1 MTFVAFGHDN
11 ARSQMN
17 RTANIGRGREPAPL
31 VYVLKGDNMFN
42 ANGLKRSAGR
52 LAAVAACVLPFLAA
66 GGCESEPSFEFDKL
80 DLVAAEEELEE
91 FSLGEYA
98 IPIPAAAKTVDGKVP
113 THNRVQLDFEL
124 FALVSPH
131 EKSKL
136 SDAWERHEGMIRDN
150 VIRVCRN
157 SPLEV
162 LHEPELGTLKA
173 KLKDALGSHFG
184 NDVHQLL
191 ITDVVTREI

>member
-1 MTFVAFGHDN
+1 V
-11 ARSQMN
+11 
-17 RTANIGRGREPAPL
+17 
-31 VYVLKGDNMFN
+31 
-42 ANGLKRSAGR
+42 
-52 LAAVAACVLPFLAA
+52 
-66 GGCESEPSFEFDKL
+66 FEFDKL

-98 IPIPAAAKTVDGKVP
+98 IPIPAAGQGSDVQAPKQ
-113 THNRVQLDFEL
+113 NRIQMDFEL
-124 FALVSPH
+124 YALVSPH

-136 SDAWERHEGMIRDN
+136 SDAWERHQGTIRDH

-173 KLKDALGSHFG
+173 KLKDALGPHFG
-184 NDVHQLL
+184 DDVHQLL
-191 ITDVVTREI
+191 ITDVVTHEI

>member
-1 MTFVAFGHDN
+1 
-11 ARSQMN
+11 
-17 RTANIGRGREPAPL
+17 
-31 VYVLKGDNMFN
+31 MFS
-42 ANGLKRSAGR
+42 AKGLKRSVGR
-52 LAAVAACVLPFLAA
+52 LAVGMACALSCLAA
-66 GGCESEPSFEFDKL
+66 GGCGSEPAFEFDEL

-98 IPIPAAAKTVDGKVP
+98 IPIPAAGKGAGGEAP
-113 THNRVQLDFEL
+113 KQNRLQMDFEL

-136 SDAWERHEGMIRDN
+136 SDAWERHEGMIRDH

-157 SPLEV
+157 STLEV

-173 KLKDALGSHFG
+173 KLKDALGPHFG
-184 NDVHQLL
+184 DDVHQLL
-191 ITDVVTREI
+191 ITEVVTREI

>member
-1 MTFVAFGHDN
+1 
-11 ARSQMN
+11 
-17 RTANIGRGREPAPL
+17 
-31 VYVLKGDNMFN
+31 MFY
-42 ANGLKRSAGR
+42 ANGLKRSLVRFAT
-52 LAAVAACVLPFLAA
+52 VTACALPFLSA
-66 GGCESEPSFEFDKL
+66 GGCGSEPAFEFDEL

-98 IPIPAAAKTVDGKVP
+98 IPIPAATKGADGKVP
-113 THNRVQLDFEL
+113 THNRLQMDFEL

-131 EKSKL
+131 EKLRL
-136 SDAWERHEGMIRDN
+136 SDAWERHEGMIRDH

-173 KLKDALGSHFG
+173 KLKDALGPHFG
-184 NDVHQLL
+184 HDLHQLL
-191 ITDVVTREI
+191 ITDVVTHEI

>member
-1 MTFVAFGHDN
+1 VAQGS
-11 ARSQMN
+11 ARRQLPP
-17 RTANIGRGREPAPL
+17 IIWL
-31 VYVLKGDNMFN
+31 V
-42 ANGLKRSAGR
+42 AT
-52 LAAVAACVLPFLAA
+52 LACAWLCLAA
-66 GGCESEPSFEFDKL
+66 GCGSEPVFEFDEL

-98 IPIPAAAKTVDGKVP
+98 IPIPAAGNGSYGQSPKQ
-113 THNRVQLDFEL
+113 NRLRMDFEL

-136 SDAWERHEGMIRDN
+136 SDAWERHQGMIRDH

-173 KLKDALGSHFG
+173 KLKDALGPHFG
-184 NDVHQLL
+184 DDVHQLL
-191 ITDVVTREI
+191 ITDVVTHEI

>member
-1 MTFVAFGHDN
+1 MINGRGLKPSVSLPTQLAPGWSG
-11 ARSQMN
+11 RQW
-17 RTANIGRGREPAPL
+17 RPIGRLNAVLVCAWLCLAASGCGSEPA
-31 VYVLKGDNMFN
+31 
-42 ANGLKRSAGR
+42 
-52 LAAVAACVLPFLAA
+52 
-66 GGCESEPSFEFDKL
+66 FEFDEL

-98 IPIPAAAKTVDGKVP
+98 IPIPATGNDVDGQAPKR
-113 THNRVQLDFEL
+113 NRVQMDFEL

-136 SDAWERHEGMIRDN
+136 SAVWERHEGMIRDH
-150 VIRVCRN
+150 VIRICRN

-173 KLKDALGSHFG
+173 KLKDALGPHFG
-184 NDVHQLL
+184 DDVHQLL